1 MVFLMVVLALLAGL
15 AVGGGGTVV
24 VLARR
29 HVADLASLRVEA
41 EATTQAAV
49 AAAVVAAVDGE
60 RESALAQARHGEA
73 MHQASL
79 ETRVAQLR
87 QQEAVQR
94 AALEAELAAAA
105 ARATSLTEALDE
117 ARLRQRELAE
127 QHRREA
133 AEREA
138 SAGRES
144 QVVKVIAPVASQI
157 EKMQQQL
164 LTLETKTATQ
174 QGELAEQIRAT
185 QAGVAESRRASTD
198 LANVLRN
205 NNAVRGAWGETQLRN
220 LVESAG
226 LLNRID
232 FELQHSMTADSGARR
247 PDMVLNLPGGKQ
259 MAIDAKVPYNDFM
272 DAQREG
278 LSPEAREQHLRN
290 HATKVRGHVDALAV
304 KGYWTGLAVSPE
316 FTVAFIPND
325 QILNIALEIDPSLL
339 DHSFKQNVLLATP
352 TNLYS
357 MLKTIAFTWKQEAL
371 TEDALA
377 LFTLGQDLYR
387 RITTMAS
394 HVEKLGRSLTTS
406 VKDYNKF
413 VGSLERQV
421 LPAARKINAVDGAAL
436 IPAPAEIEEPLRTL
450 TASDLTAEAAA
461 AEQAAALADLER
473 PEFPE
478 GIDGVVDAEI
488 VGSDAV

>member
-1 MVFLMVVLALLAGL
+1 MVFLYLLLGVVLGAALG
-15 AVGGGGTVV
+15 
-24 VLARR
+24 
-29 HVADLASLRVEA
+29 
-41 EATTQAAV
+41 
-49 AAAVVAAVDGE
+49 AAVVTQRLRTQHAAELAAELAGA
-60 RESALAQARHGEA
+60 REQTEAVVREAVAKAGADAESRLAHMESMLHAEHGT
-73 MHQASL
+73 L
-79 ETRVAQLR
+79 LAQLR
-87 QQEAVQR
+87 QQEAEQR
-94 AALEAELAAAA
+94 AETEAALAAAK
-105 ARATSLTEALDE
+105 ARVASLEEALDE
-117 ARLRQRELAE
+117 ARRAQRDLAE
-127 QHRREA
+127 QHRRQA

-138 SAGRES
+138 AAGRES
-144 QVVKVIAPVASQI
+144 QVVKVIAPVAAQI
-157 EKMQQQL
+157 EKMQHQL
-164 LTLETKTATQ
+164 LTLETKTAKQ

-226 LLNRID
+226 LLNRVD

-278 LSPEAREQHLRN
+278 LAPEAREQHLRN
-290 HATKVRGHVDALAV
+290 HAAKVRGHVDTLAA

-325 QILNIALEIDPSLL
+325 QILNAALDIDPSLL

-421 LPAARKINAVDGAAL
+421 LPAARKINAVDGASL
-436 IPAPAEIEEPLRTL
+436 IPAPPEIEEPVRAL
-450 TASDLTAEAAA
+450 TAGDLTAELATQEAD
-461 AEQAAALADLER
+461 EVDLFADLAR
-473 PEFPE
+473 PEFPD
-478 GIDGVVDAEI
+478 GIDQVVDAEL
-488 VGSDAV
+488 VEPDADAV